1 MRVAGF
7 TLVEL
12 VTVMM
17 VMGILAI
24 GTVRFISDSSIGFAS
39 TITRTELAGDARF
52 AIDRMSRELRS
63 ALPGSVRTSSSC
75 IELIPVAAGSTY
87 TSLPIAASTTSFTA
101 VPVEPM
107 PLAAGLRAAVYPGPS
122 AYQLGSD
129 SVISPQV
136 VDVSAPDVENEVTVT
151 MASAHR
157 FPAESPSNRF
167 FLVEQPV
174 SFCIAGEQ
182 LWRYSN
188 YGFSA
193 SQPALASLPASL
205 PDRSLIAQQVTAALP
220 FSVSSAT
227 LARNAVIDIN
237 LDFARGDDVVSMQHL
252 VQVRNVP

>member
-1 MRVAGF
+1 MRAAGF

-24 GTVRFISDSSIGFAS
+24 GTVRFISDSSMGFAS

-52 AIDRMSRELRS
+52 AIDRIARELRS
-63 ALPGSVRTSSSC
+63 ALPGSVRASSSC
-75 IELIPVAAGSTY
+75 LELIPVVAGSTY
-87 TSLPIAASTTSFTA
+87 SNLPIAVSATSFSA

-107 PLAAGLRAAVYPGPS
+107 PLSAGLRVAVYPGPA
-122 AYQLGSD
+122 AYLLSTV
-129 SVISPQV
+129 SVISPEV
-136 VDVSAPDVENEVTVT
+136 VVSIPDVDNEVTVS

-188 YGFSA
+188 YGFSVA
-193 SQPALASLPASL
+193 QPDVASLPVGL
-205 PDRSLIAQQVTAALP
+205 PGRSLIAQRVTSAAP
-220 FSVSSAT
+220 FSVNAAT
-227 LARNAVIDIN
+227 LARNAVIDIKF
-237 LDFARGDDVVSMQHL
+237 DFARGDDVVSMQHL